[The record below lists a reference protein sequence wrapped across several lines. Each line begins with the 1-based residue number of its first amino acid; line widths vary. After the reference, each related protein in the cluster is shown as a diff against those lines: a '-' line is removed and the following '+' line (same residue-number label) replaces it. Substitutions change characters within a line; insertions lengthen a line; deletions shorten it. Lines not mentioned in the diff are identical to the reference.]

1 VLREVCIFDVD
12 GTLVDSLTGT
22 SLRPGSVEL
31 LTRLRAAGHVTIL
44 WSAGGATYA
53 RERAGEHGVVA
64 LFDAFHPKDE
74 RDAEGR
80 YRPAFIPGLD
90 SAVFIDD
97 RPEDMPVGAHVIAVS
112 PYIAHNPHD
121 RGLAKVVALFG
132 EAS

>member
-1 VLREVCIFDVD
+1 VCIFDVD
-12 GTLVDSLTGT
+12 GTLIDSLTGT

-31 LTRLRAAGHVTIL
+31 LTHLRAAGHVTIL

-53 RERAGEHGVVA
+53 QHRAGEHGVA
-64 LFDAFHPKDE
+64 ELFDAFHPKDE

-80 YRPAFIPGLD
+80 YRPTFHPTLEG
-90 SAVFIDD
+90 AVFIDD
-97 RPEDMPVGAHVIAVS
+97 RPEDMPVGANVIAVS

-121 RGLAKVVALFG
+121 RGLAKVVARFG